1 MIIKTWTPLAATETI
16 NFLWKYSTNFIITL
30 YCSVLLHKSDFMLIR
45 CLSKHLLAAGY
56 GIKYDTLRSKTC
68 KSKCFPRC
76 AVRIFNSKWGVISDQ
91 HTTTREEKMDGGF
104 WMLQLTLI
112 KRERCEWKKKY
123 FKDEFVALWWKSC
136 EKSANVNVFLSVL
149 RVPPKLLFLEKR
161 AYIFS
166 LSCIWFY
173 K

>member
-76 AVRIFNSKWGVISDQ
+76 AVRIFNSKRGVISDRYN
-91 HTTTREEKMDGGF
+91 TGGKKMDRGF
-104 WMLQLTLI
+104 MNVAADTHQKGALWT
-112 KRERCEWKKKY
+112 KKKSISKMTLLHY
-123 FKDEFVALWWKSC
+123 GGKVARKALT
-136 EKSANVNVFLSVL
+136 
-149 RVPPKLLFLEKR
+149 
-161 AYIFS
+161 
-166 LSCIWFY
+166 
-173 K
+173 

>member
-1 MIIKTWTPLAATETI
+1 MFPSMCGEDIQLK
-16 NFLWKYSTNFIITL
+16 
-30 YCSVLLHKSDFMLIR
+30 M
-45 CLSKHLLAAGY
+45 
-56 GIKYDTLRSKTC
+56 RSYFG
-68 KSKCFPRC
+68 S
-76 AVRIFNSKWGVISDQ
+76 IQ
-91 HTTTREEKMDGGF
+91 HGRKKMDGSFFNVAADTYQKGAL
-104 WMLQLTLI
+104 WM
-112 KRERCEWKKKY
+112 KKNY